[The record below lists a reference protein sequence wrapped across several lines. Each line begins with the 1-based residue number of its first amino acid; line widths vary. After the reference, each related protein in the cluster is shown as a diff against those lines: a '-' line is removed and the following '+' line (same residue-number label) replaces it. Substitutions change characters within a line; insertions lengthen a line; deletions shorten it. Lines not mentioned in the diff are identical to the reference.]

1 MRNKHNMNINIHPA
15 RPDDAP
21 FVAWVMLA
29 AGRSHLSYGVWD
41 HYVGGT
47 EQDCLSFLG
56 LIATT
61 AKPHLFHYST
71 FVVAEINGQRAGAL
85 SGYDPKVLGMK
96 AFTQALPEAF
106 QKFGWSRD
114 EQKAAFERYLPWMIC
129 MPDDAEGAW
138 IVESVAALP
147 QYRRQGVVNTLLVDI
162 LERGRS
168 SGYKRAQI
176 GVLINNIP
184 ARRAY
189 EKNGFKFDSEK
200 RDQSFE
206 ATFGTP
212 GITRLLLDL

>member
-1 MRNKHNMNINIHPA
+1 MNIDIRSA

-21 FVAWVMLA
+21 FLAWVMLA

-47 EQDCLSFLG
+47 EQDCLSFLS

-61 AKPHLFHYST
+61 QRPHLFHYST
-71 FVVAEINGQRAGAL
+71 FIVAEVDGHKAGAL

-96 AFTQALPEAF
+96 AFTQAVPEVF
-106 QKFGWSRD
+106 QEVGWPRD
-114 EQKAAFERYLPWMIC
+114 EQKAAFERYLPWMTC

-147 QYRRQGVVNTLLVDI
+147 EYRRQGVVSMLLDEV
-162 LERGRS
+162 LERGRR
-168 SGYKRAQI
+168 KDHKCAQI
-176 GVLINNIP
+176 GVLINNTP
-184 ARRAY
+184 ARSAY
-189 EKNGFKFDSEK
+189 EKSEFKFDSEK
-200 RDQSFE
+200 RDPSFE
-206 ATFGTP
+206 ATFGAP